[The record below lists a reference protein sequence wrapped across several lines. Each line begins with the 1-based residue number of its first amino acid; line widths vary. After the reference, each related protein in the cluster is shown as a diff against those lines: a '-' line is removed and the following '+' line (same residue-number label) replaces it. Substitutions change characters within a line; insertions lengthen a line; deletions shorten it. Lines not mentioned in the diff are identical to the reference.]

1 MENLSNIGVISSL
14 MEKYG
19 FSFSKGLG
27 QNFLINPTVAPRIA
41 EMSGAAKGVGMIEIG
56 TGFGVL
62 THELAKR
69 AEKVAAIELDSRL
82 LPVLA
87 ETLSEHDN
95 VDIINADVLK
105 TDIKEVIEKNLG
117 GLPCAVAA
125 NLPYYITSPVIM
137 YLLESR
143 LPVKSIT
150 VMVQKEAGDRLCA
163 KMGSRQSGAVTA
175 AVNYYAVPEL
185 LFGVSRGSF
194 MPKPNVDSCV
204 IRLTVREKPP
214 VEVTDESFFFKVI
227 RGGFSQRRKTLVN
240 SLSSSL
246 LLDKAAVTAAVMSAG
261 LDVNIRPEKLTLEDF
276 AAVAENLQQK

>member
-14 MEKYG
+14 MERYG

-41 EMSGAAKGVGMIEIG
+41 EMSGAAPGVGMIEIG

-105 TDIKEVIEKNLG
+105 TD
-117 GLPCAVAA
+117 
-125 NLPYYITSPVIM
+125 
-137 YLLESR
+137 R
-143 LPVKSIT
+143 
-150 VMVQKEAGDRLCA
+150 
-163 KMGSRQSGAVTA
+163 
-175 AVNYYAVPEL
+175 
-185 LFGVSRGSF
+185 
-194 MPKPNVDSCV
+194 
-204 IRLTVREKPP
+204 
-214 VEVTDESFFFKVI
+214 
-227 RGGFSQRRKTLVN
+227 
-240 SLSSSL
+240 
-246 LLDKAAVTAAVMSAG
+246 
-261 LDVNIRPEKLTLEDF
+261 
-276 AAVAENLQQK
+276 